1 MWVVLTGQERTEVE
15 RRWSGWESS
24 QRGAGR
30 VQLQL
35 QVSPGCLDEDRL
47 QDVRVD
53 SLEQDGVSQDGLEE
67 GRVNTGR
74 CEMIIV
80 NPVLGSLDH
89 RGR

>member
-1 MWVVLTGQERTEVE
+1 MWWMWWLCVLGGQERTEVE

-35 QVSPGCLDEDRL
+35 QVSRGSLDEDRL

-53 SLEQDGVSQDGLEE
+53 SLEQDGVS
-67 GRVNTGR
+67 
-74 CEMIIV
+74 
-80 NPVLGSLDH
+80 
-89 RGR
+89 